1 MIPGSGRYAGEGDRL
16 PTPVFLVFPY
26 GSAGKESAMRD
37 TWVRSLKIEL
47 VGKIPWR
54 RERLPTRVFWP
65 GEVHEL
71 YMYSPWSRRESDM
84 TEQLNLYASSCWRFY
99 DLRTCLILTTKLPGE
114 TVVQTREAAQEDHGG
129 AGVGTRPPG
138 WAS

>member
-1 MIPGSGRYAGEGDRL
+1 
-16 PTPVFLVFPY
+16 
-26 GSAGKESAMRD
+26 MRD

-84 TEQLNLYASSCWRFY
+84 TEQLNLYASSCCWRFY